1 MKRLIFFIFTI
12 ICSMILY
19 TCVSPLAVEDLPS
32 SAISTF
38 YSSKPVMSSGGN
50 STYLGV
56 TVNRTSII
64 IGFTPDNSTSTPTA
78 GTTGDQIN
86 SAGTNTIS
94 GTYPNISFQDGVMS
108 GTIRFMNDDQLKI
121 TFQQRIYPYLKMWD
135 VVCEKNNP

>member
-19 TCVSPLAVEDLPS
+19 TCVSPLAVEDLPN

-56 TVNRTSII
+56 TVNRTSIT
-64 IGFTPDNSTSTPTA
+64 IGFTTKGSTVS
-78 GTTGDQIN
+78 GDTVS

>member
-38 YSSKPVMSSGGN
+38 YSSSPVMSSGGN

-56 TVNRTSII
+56 TVNRASII
-64 IGFTPDNSTSTPTA
+64 IGFTSGKISGPTA
-78 GTTGDQIN
+78 GTTCDQIN

-135 VVCEKNNP
+135 VVCETP

>member
-56 TVNRTSII
+56 TVNRTSIT
-64 IGFTPDNSTSTPTA
+64 IGFTTKGSTVS
-78 GTTGDQIN
+78 GDTVS

>member
-50 STYLGV
+50 STYFGV
-56 TVNRTSII
+56 TVSRTSIT
-64 IGFTPDNSTSTPTA
+64 IGFVN
-78 GTTGDQIN
+78 GNTTGTAVSGDTVN

-108 GTIRFMNDDQLKI
+108 GTIKFMNDDQLKI

>member
-56 TVNRTSII
+56 TVNRTSIT
-64 IGFTPDNSTSTPTA
+64 IGFVNGNATPPNV

>member
-56 TVNRTSII
+56 TVNRASIT
-64 IGFTPDNSTSTPTA
+64 IGFVGNATPPTA
-78 GTTGDQIN
+78 GTTGDTVN

>member
-56 TVNRTSII
+56 TVNRASIT
-64 IGFTPDNSTSTPTA
+64 IGFVNGNAA
-78 GTTGDQIN
+78 GTTVNGDTVN

-94 GTYPNISFQDGVMS
+94 GIYPNISFQDGVMS
-108 GTIRFMNDDQLKI
+108 GTIKFMNDDQLKI

-135 VVCEKNNP
+135 VVCEK

>member
-56 TVNRTSII
+56 TVNRASII
-64 IGFTPDNSTSTPTA
+64 IGFTSGKISGPTA

-94 GTYPNISFQDGVMS
+94 GTYPNISFQDGVIS
-108 GTIRFMNDDQLKI
+108 GTIRFLNDDQLKI

-135 VVCEKNNP
+135 VVCETP

>member
-12 ICSMILY
+12 IFSMILY

-50 STYLGV
+50 STYFVV
-56 TVNRTSII
+56 TVNRTSIT
-64 IGFTPDNSTSTPTA
+64 IGFANGNAA
-78 GTTGDQIN
+78 GATVSGDTVN

-135 VVCEKNNP
+135 VVCEK

>member
-19 TCVSPLAVEDLPS
+19 TCVSPFAVEDLPN

-38 YSSKPVMSSGGN
+38 YSSKPVMSSGVN

-56 TVNRTSII
+56 TVSRTSIT
-64 IGFTPDNSTSTPTA
+64 IGFTTKGSTVS
-78 GTTGDQIN
+78 GDTVS

>member
-12 ICSMILY
+12 ICSMISY
-19 TCVSPLAVEDLPS
+19 TCVSPLAVEDLPN

-56 TVNRTSII
+56 TVNRTAIT
-64 IGFTPDNSTSTPTA
+64 IGFVGNATPPNV

>member
-12 ICSMILY
+12 ICSMTLY
-19 TCVSPLAVEDLPS
+19 TCISPLAVEDLPS

-38 YSSKPVMSSGGN
+38 YSSSPVMSSGGN
-50 STYLGV
+50 STYFGV
-56 TVNRTSII
+56 TVSSTSIT
-64 IGFTPDNSTSTPTA
+64 IGFTTNG
-78 GTTGDQIN
+78 GTVSGDTV
-86 SAGTNTIS
+86 SSSGTNTIS